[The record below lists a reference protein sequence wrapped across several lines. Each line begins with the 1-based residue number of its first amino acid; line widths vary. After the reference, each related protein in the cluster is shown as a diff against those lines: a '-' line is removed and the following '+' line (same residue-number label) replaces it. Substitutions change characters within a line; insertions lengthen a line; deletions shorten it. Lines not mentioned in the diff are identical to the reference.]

1 MINKKAQ
8 FNEFV
13 KLYSALMNE
22 EFNASMKG
30 TNPKKIISRKSGQTS
45 NVLTKKNS
53 NAHSFD
59 IDTPKNKKGNN
70 LNF

>member
-1 MINKKAQ
+1 
-8 FNEFV
+8 
-13 KLYSALMNE
+13 MNE